1 MGRGNIERHVITGSL
16 RIAYEES
23 GPGDGVP
30 VVLLHGFPDDVRAW
44 DGVVAE
50 LVAHGFRTVV
60 PYLRGFGPT
69 RFLGAEPFRSGQQA
83 ALGHDLVELLDAL
96 KIERA
101 FLAGFDWGGRAA
113 CIVAALWPER
123 VRGLVPIGGYSIQDI
138 AKAGTPGTPESERR
152 GWYKWY
158 FNTERGRNGLAQY
171 RREFC
176 RLLWNLWSPNMKFD
190 DATFERTALSFD
202 NPDFVD
208 IVIHSYRHRQ
218 GTAPGDPAL
227 DAIEARLRSRP
238 SIGVPTVLLHG
249 GADGVDPSE
258 GTEGH
263 ERFFTAAYERRVV
276 PAAGHF
282 LPREAPAE
290 VVAAA
295 VCRLRSATAT
305 TT

>member
-1 MGRGNIERHVITGSL
+1 MSRGSIERHVDTVSL

-23 GPGDGVP
+23 GPGDGIP

-44 DGVVAE
+44 DGVAGE
-50 LVAHGFRTVV
+50 LVEHGFRTVV

-69 RFLGAEPFRSGQQA
+69 QFLGAESFRSGQQA
-83 ALGHDLVELLDAL
+83 ALGHDLLGLLDAL
-96 KIERA
+96 EIDRA

-138 AKAGTPGTPESERR
+138 AKARTPAPPESERR

-158 FNTERGRNGLAQY
+158 FNTERGRNGLTRN

-190 DATFERTALSFD
+190 DDTFERTAASFD

-227 DAIEARLRSRP
+227 DAIEARLSARP
-238 SIGVPTVLLHG
+238 PIGVPTVLLHG
-249 GADGVDPSE
+249 GADGVDPAE

-263 ERFFTAAYERRVV
+263 ERFFTGAYERRVV
-276 PAAGHF
+276 PGAGHF

-290 VVAAA
+290 VVAA
-295 VCRLRSATAT
+295 VRRLRSTTAATS
-305 TT
+305 